1 MRRHLFRW
9 NSLISLKLV
18 FLGSNYICNH
28 IYRVVTIR
36 KKREGWKGAEG
47 AADAKDPPWCRIWP
61 RITFRPP
68 RPQMVDPLVGWFGE
82 RIYRRESCFATLHSA
97 LWRVTDSRAER
108 AAVAREGTASD
119 TSPALIKPP
128 SKPPIFLHNQ
138 NQMRRILILRHG
150 GRKQNIKKLP
160 VILDSTDFFSAMT
173 RNLSCRRLNGKSN
186 HWQQVLQWRI
196 SRW

>member
-18 FLGSNYICNH
+18 FLGSNCICNH
-28 IYRVVTIR
+28 IYGVVTIR

-82 RIYRRESCFATLHSA
+82 RIYRRKSWVQHCTPHSGGW
-97 LWRVTDSRAER
+97 LTPGRSEQQWPGKEQPQTPLPPWLNPPQNHPFSF
-108 AAVAREGTASD
+108 T
-119 TSPALIKPP
+119 IK
-128 SKPPIFLHNQ
+128 I
-138 NQMRRILILRHG
+138 RCG
-150 GRKQNIKKLP
+150 E
-160 VILDSTDFFSAMT
+160 FS
-173 RNLSCRRLNGKSN
+173 S
-186 HWQQVLQWRI
+186 
-196 SRW
+196 

>member
-1 MRRHLFRW
+1 MKRSRGCSGCKGPPMVQNLTQNHFPTPPTSDGW
-9 NSLISLKLV
+9 PIGWLV
-18 FLGSNYICNH
+18 
-28 IYRVVTIR
+28 
-36 KKREGWKGAEG
+36 W
-47 AADAKDPPWCRIWP
+47 
-61 RITFRPP
+61 
-68 RPQMVDPLVGWFGE
+68 
-82 RIYRRESCFATLHSA
+82 RESWVQIITLHSA

-138 NQMRRILILRHG
+138 NQMRRILNLRHG
-150 GRKQNIKKLP
+150 ARKQNIKKLP
-160 VILDSTDFFSAMT
+160 VILDSADFFSAMT